1 MTIASSLRGTLA
13 AALLASAAFLA
24 TPAQAQGQ
32 AQRQERP
39 IRLVLNVGLQ
49 TLDPV
54 IGPFVTRNFAYMVFD
69 TLVAMDSKGEYR
81 PQMLEGWRISEDGL
95 TWTFVLRPGLE
106 FSDGAPVT
114 AEDCV
119 ASLKRWGARDALGRR
134 LMNAT
139 KEMRAVD
146 PRTFEIVLSRP
157 FGSVIEALGK
167 PSVQTPFIMPA
178 RIAGSTP
185 PGTPVAEIVG
195 SGPFLFLRDEWI
207 PGERAAFVPNPRY
220 RPRDEPADGLAGGKV
235 ARASR
240 VEFVTMS
247 DPGLRAA
254 AIQRGEVD
262 YLEYAPT
269 DFIARFGRDRN
280 LVLARA
286 RGPAEIIAA
295 ISMNHL
301 QPPFDNVLMRRAVQ
315 MAMDRP
321 EIIAAE
327 GVPESLMRTDCVTIY
342 GCGTFYASE
351 EGSDLIRDTSLER
364 ARALIQQAG
373 YRGERIVYMQPAD
386 SALINPIGLVM
397 MDRLKRAGLN
407 LDVQTSDWSSH
418 AQRWIRNA
426 TVDQGGWN
434 LLPIIFTGFDVAN
447 PLSNFGVG
455 FNCTNIQPWS
465 FCNPDLAKAL
475 ERFEAE
481 QDPIRRRVIAGEMQ
495 RISFEQ
501 ALLPIGGQF
510 ASPAVW
516 RAELRGVIDFGFPVM
531 WNLERAGR

>member
-1 MTIASSLRGTLA
+1 MTIAGRLRGALA
-13 AALLASAAFLA
+13 ATLLATTAFVGQ
-24 TPAQAQGQ
+24 PAQAQPQ
-32 AQRQERP
+32 DRP

-49 TLDPV
+49 VLDPV

-81 PQMLEGWRISEDGL
+81 PQMLESWRTSEDGL
-95 TWTFVLRPGLE
+95 TWTFTLRDGLE
-106 FSDGAPVT
+106 FSDGSPVI

-119 ASLKRWGARDALGRR
+119 ASVKRWGARDSLGRR

-139 KEMRAVD
+139 KEMRVVD
-146 PRTFEIVLSRP
+146 SKTFEIVLSRP

-178 RIAGSTP
+178 RIAANTP
-185 PGTPVAEIVG
+185 PNRPVAEIVG
-195 SGPFLFLRDEWI
+195 SGPFLFLKDEWI

-235 ARASR
+235 ARAQR
-240 VEFVTMS
+240 IEFITMS

-254 AIQRGEVD
+254 AIQQGEVD

-269 DFIARFGRDRN
+269 DFIARIQRNRN
-280 LVLARA
+280 LVLASA
-286 RGPAEIIAA
+286 RGPAEITAA

-301 QPPFDNVLMRRAVQ
+301 QPPFNNALMRRAVQ
-315 MAMDRP
+315 MVMDRP

-327 GVPESLMRTDCVTIY
+327 GVPESFTRTDCVTIY
-342 GCGTFYASE
+342 GCGTFYASDD
-351 EGSDLIRDTSLER
+351 GSEIIRDTSLER
-364 ARALIQQAG
+364 ARALLQQAG
-373 YRGERIVYMQPAD
+373 YKGERIVYMQPAD

-397 MDRLKRAGLN
+397 LDRLRRAGFN
-407 LDVQTSDWSSH
+407 LDIQTSDWSSH

-426 TVDQGGWN
+426 PIDQGGWN

-465 FCNPDLAKAL
+465 YCNPDLTKAL

-481 QDPIRRRVIAGEMQ
+481 QDPAKRRRIAGEMQ
-495 RISFEQ
+495 RISFDQ

-516 RAELRGVIDFGFPVM
+516 RAELKGVIDFGFPIM
-531 WNLERAGR
+531 WNMERVGR

>member
-1 MTIASSLRGTLA
+1 MKIASRLRGALT
-13 AALLASAAFLA
+13 AALLATVAAVPQA
-24 TPAQAQGQ
+24 AQAQQ
-32 AQRQERP
+32 QDRP

-81 PQMLEGWRISEDGL
+81 PQMLEAWRTSEDGL
-95 TWTFVLRPGLE
+95 TWTFALRPGLE

-119 ASLKRWGARDALGRR
+119 ASLRRWGARDALGRR
-134 LMNAT
+134 LINAT
-139 KEMRAVD
+139 KEMRVVD

-178 RIAGSTP
+178 RLAANTP
-185 PGTPVAEIVG
+185 PNTPVAEIVG
-195 SGPFLFLRDEWI
+195 SGPFLFLKDEWI

-269 DFIARFGRDRN
+269 DFIARFQRDRN

-315 MAMDRP
+315 MVMDRP

-327 GVPESLMRTDCVTIY
+327 GVPESFTRTDCVTIY
-342 GCGTFYASE
+342 GCGTFYAGDA
-351 EGSDLIRDTSLER
+351 GSDLIRETGLER
-364 ARALIQQAG
+364 ARALLQQAG

-386 SALINPIGLVM
+386 SALINPIGMVM
-397 MDRLKRAGLN
+397 MDRLKRAGFN
-407 LDVQTSDWSSH
+407 IDVQTSDWSSH

-426 TVDQGGWN
+426 PIDQGGWN

-465 FCNPDLAKAL
+465 FCSQELARAL

-481 QDPIRRRVIAGEMQ
+481 QDPTKRRVIAGEMQ

-501 ALLPIGGQF
+501 AFLPIGGQF

-516 RAELRGVIDFGFPVM
+516 RADLSGVIDFGFPVM
-531 WNLERAGR
+531 WNMERTRR